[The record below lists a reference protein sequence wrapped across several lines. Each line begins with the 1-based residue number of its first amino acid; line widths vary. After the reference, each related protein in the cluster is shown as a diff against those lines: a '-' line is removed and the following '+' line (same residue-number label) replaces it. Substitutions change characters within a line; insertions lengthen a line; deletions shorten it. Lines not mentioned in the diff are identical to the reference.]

1 MTKNITNPFIC
12 FRPVPY
18 VLPPLYAIILTL
30 GILYVAASCF
40 RAWIVYKEEKI
51 SNTERLFCQGCYLY
65 LAWAGILFSISFA
78 VQPIDHEST
87 IMHTAPFTI
96 FCVSLL
102 MNQVSLT
109 YLPGIWVRSS
119 SDRSSSG
126 RNPLAGVHWQEA
138 FDRSSSDRSSGI
150 SLTGVLW
157 QVLSLTLINL
167 IILPKCK
174 FFRLQ

>member
-65 LAWAGILFSISFA
+65 LAWAGILFSISFS

-109 YLPGIWVRSS
+109 YLPGIWV
-119 SDRSSSG
+119 
-126 RNPLAGVHWQEA
+126 P
-138 FDRSSSDRSSGI
+138 
-150 SLTGVLW
+150 LTGVLLAGILW
-157 QVLSLTLINL
+157 QESIGRRPLTGVQEFLWQDFSDKSCL
-167 IILPKCK
+167 WH
-174 FFRLQ
+174 